1 MNKDNKKFVLLFA
14 ILLIVLLLIF
24 NKNIFNSENKNNK
37 NSSDIELKYTEV
49 NNKVKEGVYITDVS
63 EVVENVMPSI
73 VAITSKTLVSSG
85 YFGFSFFGGGERYTD
100 GAGSGII
107 ISKTDNELLIL
118 TNNHVVED
126 AKELSV
132 TFIDDKSIDA
142 TVKGTSER
150 KDVAVIS
157 VKLKD
162 LPKDTVEKI
171 KIATIGKSENLKV
184 GQGVIA
190 IGNALGYGQSVT
202 TGVIS
207 ALEREV
213 SIDNTK
219 NKMIQIDAAINGGN
233 SGGALLNSVGE
244 VIGINSAKYSS
255 NSYSSSAS
263 IEGMGFAIPISD
275 VKDLIEKLMKGEEDN
290 SGATIGIEGIMTTEN
305 YFSKYN
311 MPVGFYISGI
321 SKGSGAE
328 KAGLEIGNI
337 ITEIDGKKV
346 EDFSDLSNVLY
357 TKKKGDKVTLKISYV
372 SKNEYKSKKV
382 KVTLS

>member
-1 MNKDNKKFVLLFA
+1 MNKDKKKFILLFA

-24 NKNIFNSENKNNK
+24 NKNIFNSENK

-372 SKNEYKSKKV
+372 SKNEYKSKEV